1 MVTATVRMYA
11 VGFGDCFLVTIDE
24 SGERPWR
31 MLVDC
36 GVHGLGRSEH
46 PLDVI
51 VGDIVKT
58 VTDAEGTPRI
68 DVVVA
73 THRHQDHVSGFA
85 DAQWARVEVGQVWL
99 PWSEDPADTT
109 ARTLTTR
116 INDLAR
122 GLHLRLAA
130 DAPEASALAL
140 NSLANERAM
149 RTLQSG
155 FAGTPVR
162 RYLSAE
168 APTPLD
174 TVGLGAG
181 RIHLLGPSKS
191 RDAIKAMEPPRA
203 EQWLRMAA
211 DLDAADGTAESP
223 FPPEYGIPDVASFN
237 ARYPHLTVDPTVLKG
252 IASRS
257 EDALL
262 AASWLDRALNNTSI
276 VFVLELEGRCILFS
290 GDAQWGVWR
299 TILENSEARALLART
314 DLYKV
319 SHHGSHNGT
328 PKELVHDVLPA
339 EVTSLISVRPM
350 KRWSAIPKDNLLEAL
365 TTGERR
371 VLRTDE
377 PDAMPPA
384 VRHDPNG
391 LWSEIDLAPATSL
404 A

>member
-11 VGFGDCFLVTIDE
+11 VGFGDCFLVTVDE

-36 GVHGLGRSEH
+36 GVHGLGRSQH

-51 VGDIVKT
+51 VGDIVRT
-58 VTDAEGTPRI
+58 VTDADGTPRI

-85 DAQWARVEVGQVWL
+85 DEQCARVEVGQVWL

-116 INDLAR
+116 LNNLAR

-140 NSLANERAM
+140 NSLANERAL

-155 FAGTPVR
+155 FAGAPVR

-174 TVGLGAG
+174 AGGLGAG
-181 RIHLLGPSKS
+181 RIHLLGPSRS

-203 EQWLRMAA
+203 EQWLRMAGGGDGA
-211 DLDAADGTAESP
+211 EEAAERP

-237 ARYPHLTVDPTVLKG
+237 AQYPHLTVDPTVLKA

-262 AASWLDRALNNTSI
+262 ATSWLDRALNNTSI
-276 VFVLELEGRCILFS
+276 VFVLELAGGCILFS

-299 TILENSEARALLART
+299 AILDNSEARALLART

-339 EVTSLISVRPM
+339 QVTSLISVRRM
-350 KRWSAIPKDNLLEAL
+350 KRWTAIPKDDLVEAL
-365 TTGERR
+365 TTDERR
-371 VLRTDE
+371 VLRADE
-377 PDAMPPA
+377 PEAMPSS
-384 VRHDPNG
+384 VRHEPNG
-391 LWSEIDLAPATSL
+391 LWSEIDLTPATSL